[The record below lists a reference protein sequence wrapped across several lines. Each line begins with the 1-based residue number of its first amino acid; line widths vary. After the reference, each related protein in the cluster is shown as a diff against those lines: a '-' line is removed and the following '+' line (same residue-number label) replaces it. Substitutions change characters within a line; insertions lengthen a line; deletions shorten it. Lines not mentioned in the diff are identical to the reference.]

1 MKEGAPWERVSSA
14 TSCGRHRAFL
24 ACVLLSAACTHSA
37 SGTGALP
44 DSGLPDRQGGVTDS
58 LVDSETP
65 VYPTDLPSIE
75 SPRGLRL
82 LHPLSACIATTQRP
96 TFRWAFPAL
105 EFPVRLQVC
114 SDRQCQRLDIDELTS
129 GSQLRANRTL
139 SPGLHFWRVVP
150 ATNQVGISQSPTFAV
165 RIPVLDSNVDSCPS
179 AYLDINGD
187 GLGDA
192 VGSVFSD
199 NPTRSALLTLL
210 GSPRLSEAGGF
221 LEEDSRLADGRWWG
235 WGSADFIGDIN
246 GDGYGDVSLG
256 DLSLSRSVRDGDR
269 LPSDASRS
277 NTVLI
282 GGPEGLRMSNSRF
295 HSREDENTGSA
306 QYLGDIDLDG
316 DAEFAILPLFIVFRE
331 PSDLFRVLRFST
343 RLGRFES
350 LYENRVSTFVWIP
363 SWIRRAGDVNGDGY
377 ADIFVPVIENPSFG
391 NTNQV
396 ALVLG
401 GQRVSFENARL
412 LRLIDGSLL
421 RRRSKIADTASGR
434 CDLDGDGRSDFV
446 SENFGT
452 TPPTVEVFRGVET
465 GLGLGQSISSIG
477 VYSYV
482 RCGGDVNGD
491 GLSEIVAEAE
501 EEVVVGTLRSG
512 AFVQVRRLVPSSGW
526 FFEPGYSQMGTD
538 LNGDGFDELILRV
551 RLLEG
556 AHSRAF
562 LVLFGGSSPAS
573 TPTRL
578 ITPSRQ
584 SNSLGGGLST

>member
-1 MKEGAPWERVSSA
+1 MKDGTPWERVSSA
-14 TSCGRHRAFL
+14 TSCRRHRAIL
-24 ACVLLSAACTHSA
+24 ACVLLSAACRHAA
-37 SGTGALP
+37 SGTDSLP
-44 DSGLPDRQGGVTDS
+44 DSGLPDRQGGFTDS

-65 VYPTDLPSIE
+65 VYPTDLPNIE
-75 SPRGLRL
+75 SPGGLRL

-129 GSQLRANRTL
+129 GSQLRADRTL

-192 VGSVFSD
+192 VGSVFWD
-199 NPTRSALLTLL
+199 NPLRSTLLTLL

-221 LEEDSRLADGRWWG
+221 LEQDSRLADGRWWG

-269 LPSDASRS
+269 LPSEGMRS
-277 NTVLI
+277 NTVLM
-282 GGPEGLRMSNSRF
+282 GGPEGLRMSSTRF

-306 QYLGDIDLDG
+306 QYLGDIDQDG
-316 DAEFAILPLFIVFRE
+316 DGEFAILPQFVVYRE
-331 PSDLFRVLRFST
+331 PVDLFRVLRFSS
-343 RLGRFES
+343 RLSRFES
-350 LYENRVSTFVWIP
+350 LYENRASTFVLIP

-377 ADIFVPVIENPSFG
+377 SDIFVPVIENSSLE
-391 NTNQV
+391 TSQV

-401 GQRVSFENARL
+401 GQTVSFANARL
-412 LRLIDGSLL
+412 LQMTDGSLL
-421 RRRSKIADTASGR
+421 RRRSRITDTASGR

-446 SENFGT
+446 SENLGT
-452 TPPTVEVFRGVET
+452 TPPTVAFFQGIQA
-465 GLGLGQSISSIG
+465 GMGLGQSISSIG
-477 VYSYV
+477 GYFYV
-482 RCGGDVNGD
+482 RCGGDINGD

-512 AFVQVRRLVPSSGW
+512 AFVQVRRLVSPSGW
-526 FFEPGYSQMGTD
+526 FFEPGYSQTGTD
-538 LNGDGFDELILRV
+538 LNGDGFDEAIFRLRV
-551 RLLEG
+551 LAG
-556 AHSRAF
+556 THSVAF
-562 LVLFGGSSPAS
+562 LVLFGGSSPADS
-573 TPTRL
+573 PARL
-578 ITPSRQ
+578 IMPSRQ
-584 SNSLGGGLST
+584 SNSLGGLSS